1 MECEICGRRGVRI
14 KITIETYSLIKL
26 QYVKA
31 FEIEKTLCSD
41 DLDDLIREI
50 KNYFDVWLR

>member
-1 MECEICGRRGVRI
+1 MECEICGKTGMRI
-14 KITIETYSLIKL
+14 KITIETYSITKL

-31 FEIEKTLCSD
+31 FQIEKSLCSD
-41 DLDDLIREI
+41 DLEDLIREI